1 MFLQTP
7 EVNICIRCKITFKY
21 HNVKHRAL
29 HRFWCHCCF
38 FNLKTEAQ
46 NSVFTFHILFF
57 NRILLLQF
65 IYVSGTQK
73 LLVCYSYKNLMTFG
87 GCKQDFMLVMG
98 QNVGTNASKDKPTE
112 KHLFAM
118 DPSKVSE
125 RARGRQSRRPSRVCI
140 LKMDGTFVVVVKV
153 KTVSHCCLSFH
164 SFYLSMCQYMLQNNR
179 TS

>member
-1 MFLQTP
+1 
-7 EVNICIRCKITFKY
+7 
-21 HNVKHRAL
+21 
-29 HRFWCHCCF
+29 
-38 FNLKTEAQ
+38 
-46 NSVFTFHILFF
+46 
-57 NRILLLQF
+57 
-65 IYVSGTQK
+65 
-73 LLVCYSYKNLMTFG
+73 
-87 GCKQDFMLVMG
+87 MLVMG

-125 RARGRQSRRPSRVCI
+125 RAGRGRARGPSRVCI

-153 KTVSHCCLSFH
+153 KTVSQCCLSFH

>member
-1 MFLQTP
+1 MSLLF
-7 EVNICIRCKITFKY
+7 
-21 HNVKHRAL
+21 
-29 HRFWCHCCF
+29 
-38 FNLKTEAQ
+38 LKTEAQ

-65 IYVSGTQK
+65 IFVSGTQK